1 MPVLPQFRGGSSVAF
16 GPAPTPQVRPSN
28 VGELISE
35 AGRAVGGIEDALRQK
50 DDEDGRVWAAKTQTE
65 LRAKYNQ
72 RLIEAQNSGEDLNGL
87 VTKIEGELNT
97 DLASVRKAA
106 PNRYGAHHLDL
117 ASPDFLAD
125 VKGAAFGAE
134 ARYRVTKRLA
144 DTQSIIE
151 LNRSQLF
158 TNPSLFAK
166 AYAETK
172 AVIDGLSVPVEAK
185 AQLAQQL
192 QGLGASALQGMIE
205 NGNPYEAAKQLK
217 SGAWN
222 KYVDPD
228 RLAALTNAAQG
239 EIKRREA
246 EARAAQ
252 AARAEVAVAG
262 LEVKINQFANG
273 QIETLDQ
280 TEIDSLKG
288 QLTPSAWSSLQR
300 SFDDARARREQDE
313 GERVNVAALIQAGE
327 RIDPGN
333 SKQKKAYDEFFRS
346 SVVPQIQKAVADLPE
361 GQRESAFTGRLL
373 AFIKS
378 QGVVPETVQA
388 NVRTALRS
396 GSPQQKAQ
404 AAATIDQIKVVSP
417 RALLDI
423 DDDVL
428 RQANAIASYVDYGAD
443 PEQAARMA
451 EEAMRQ
457 GETERKAL
465 GEEYDRII
473 KENPTT
479 AWLEDMQ
486 GGWLSTV
493 KVPLPVAVEIDAG
506 VRREFLR
513 NGGNLEAARR
523 TAVDLTKKRYGET
536 TVNGV
541 RELTRNPIEQH
552 YELPWLSKEQI
563 AKAAKVEAIADM
575 KSGGAVDGEL
585 TEDRVRIRPYPVKGV
600 VAADGRPAYAIEVQ
614 DSTGAWTVQ
623 MDLNEKSPTFGL
635 PMPWAPSF
643 AREKAEREARIKSAI
658 DAAKAERL
666 PLSERITLPGD
677 RLKAVR

>member
-1 MPVLPQFRGGSSVAF
+1 MAF

-158 TNPSLFAK
+158 TNPGLFAK

-239 EIKRREA
+239 EIKRRGPA
-246 EARAAQ
+246 PKLRSTPPAWRNRICCHGNSRARA
-252 AARAEVAVAG
+252 
-262 LEVKINQFANG
+262 
-273 QIETLDQ
+273 
-280 TEIDSLKG
+280 
-288 QLTPSAWSSLQR
+288 
-300 SFDDARARREQDE
+300 
-313 GERVNVAALIQAGE
+313 
-327 RIDPGN
+327 
-333 SKQKKAYDEFFRS
+333 
-346 SVVPQIQKAVADLPE
+346 
-361 GQRESAFTGRLL
+361 
-373 AFIKS
+373 
-378 QGVVPETVQA
+378 
-388 NVRTALRS
+388 
-396 GSPQQKAQ
+396 
-404 AAATIDQIKVVSP
+404 
-417 RALLDI
+417 
-423 DDDVL
+423 
-428 RQANAIASYVDYGAD
+428 
-443 PEQAARMA
+443 
-451 EEAMRQ
+451 
-457 GETERKAL
+457 
-465 GEEYDRII
+465 
-473 KENPTT
+473 
-479 AWLEDMQ
+479 
-486 GGWLSTV
+486 
-493 KVPLPVAVEIDAG
+493 
-506 VRREFLR
+506 
-513 NGGNLEAARR
+513 
-523 TAVDLTKKRYGET
+523 
-536 TVNGV
+536 
-541 RELTRNPIEQH
+541 
-552 YELPWLSKEQI
+552 
-563 AKAAKVEAIADM
+563 
-575 KSGGAVDGEL
+575 
-585 TEDRVRIRPYPVKGV
+585 
-600 VAADGRPAYAIEVQ
+600 
-614 DSTGAWTVQ
+614 
-623 MDLNEKSPTFGL
+623 
-635 PMPWAPSF
+635 
-643 AREKAEREARIKSAI
+643 
-658 DAAKAERL
+658 
-666 PLSERITLPGD
+666 
-677 RLKAVR
+677 